1 MKIIR
6 FHRWDC
12 MEPPYHKAITV
23 YLFGWYRTLYYGKG
37 IYADYIGKGYHRRMS
52 LGEFK
57 RYMEK
62 EELWKK
68 RKLS

>member
-1 MKIIR
+1 MKIIQ

-12 MEPPYHKAITV
+12 MEPPYSKAITV
-23 YLFGWYRTLYYGKG
+23 YIFKWCRTLYYGQG

-57 RYMEK
+57 RIACNP
-62 EELWKK
+62 K
-68 RKLS
+68 RR

>member
-1 MKIIR
+1 
-6 FHRWDC
+6 

-23 YLFGWYRTLYYGKG
+23 CLLGWCRTIYYGQG

-62 EELWKK
+62 EEIL
-68 RKLS
+68 